1 MKIDARFVE
10 RHAETGPYLYDH
22 WLHDAVESFAKRRL
36 DPVRIFG
43 GGAASDLWCQIH
55 ADVLDRTIER
65 VEGPLTCNARGAA
78 LLAGMALGAVR
89 RDEIRHLVP
98 VEKVF
103 TPDAANRE
111 RYDRLFAEF
120 PGLYKAQ
127 KKMFRRLNR
136 R

>member
-1 MKIDARFVE
+1 VM
-10 RHAETGPYLYDH
+10 
-22 WLHDAVESFAKRRL
+22 
-36 DPVRIFG
+36 
-43 GGAASDLWCQIH
+43 
-55 ADVLDRTIER
+55 DRTIER

-78 LLAGMALGAVR
+78 LLAGMALDAVR
-89 RDEIRHLVP
+89 RDEIHDLVP
-98 VEKVF
+98 VEKTF
-103 TPDAANRE
+103 RPDPSNRD